1 MTTSIDPVLLARI
14 SGEFTTLGTQLGVL
28 GRDLELLREQVA
40 AGSPEVQRDSGPSV
54 TRGAP
59 LPGAG
64 RASGEPGAPVSASP
78 VPGGQPFG
86 ASVSGSS
93 VSEGTGGRS
102 SGAPGAGVPGSSVPS
117 GTGGQPFGAP
127 GASVSGSSVSEGT
140 GGRSFGAPGAPVSG
154 SSVPEG
160 TGGRSSGVPGADVPG
175 SSVPGGRSSGVP
187 VETGSGASGG
197 PVAGPSSEATGSSM
211 SGGSQPA
218 PSGAV
223 PPVPP
228 WPGHA
233 PTAGVPVPPPQ
244 PVYAPRF
251 AQPPGGAWG
260 GGAPWPQNAQAPMPG
275 AVPPRP
281 PVPPGAR
288 PPVPHTPWWQRDGV
302 ISRILALAGVAVTLI
317 GVAMLLVLAAQAG
330 FFGPVP
336 RVVAGA
342 IFSVALVGA
351 GMRVFG
357 RTGGRVGGIALAATG
372 IAGAYLDVVAVTAI
386 YHWLHPVLGLAV
398 AFGVAAAG
406 VGLAMQWRS
415 QPFAVLVVLAA
426 AALSPV
432 LTTRLVLLAFLIV
445 LQLACVSVQLTRN
458 WPYLHVARTLPAV
471 LATFAFAAGA
481 IIGTPTAQERSWVL
495 VAAAAVAVVG
505 IAGTIVVVRRR
516 ADDVTASL
524 TMAAALVPI
533 LVAPGMYEQRLV
545 TVSVAAVAAAVLL
558 LVAAVS
564 TVPKLNAAARVPGH
578 TALVAAVAGSIALLE
593 VCVGATE
600 TRTLPAALFLV
611 AIAFLGVAGQR
622 TSRAAAGIGV
632 AFAVLGGLALL
643 NVASP
648 EILAAQHRS
657 EANLGVATVLGA
669 VLALGVVAVA
679 LWCARRL
686 PGAAAGS
693 EWQWITASLAGLYA
707 VTATT
712 VSIGVATGTPNGFL
726 VGHSAATI
734 LWMAAATGALLFGLR
749 ELAAAPAVAKLA
761 LGSGL
766 LVTAAA
772 LAKLFLFDLATL
784 DGLVRV
790 AAFLVVGI
798 LLLLA
803 GTRYARAFAD
813 IGTRR
818 DPAAPSDTT
827 RQEKPDDGR

>member
-1 MTTSIDPVLLARI
+1 MTTSIDPVLLARL

-40 AGSPEVQRDSGPSV
+40 AGSADVQRDSGPSV

-59 LPGAG
+59 VIGP
-64 RASGEPGAPVSASP
+64 ASLAPGAP
-78 VPGGQPFG
+78 
-86 ASVSGSS
+86 
-93 VSEGTGGRS
+93 
-102 SGAPGAGVPGSSVPS
+102 VPGSSVS
-117 GTGGQPFGAP
+117 GGTEAQ
-127 GASVSGSSVSEGT
+127 ASDVSGK
-140 GGRSFGAPGAPVSG
+140 
-154 SSVPEG
+154 
-160 TGGRSSGVPGADVPG
+160 
-175 SSVPGGRSSGVP
+175 
-187 VETGSGASGG
+187 TGSDTTGR
-197 PVAGPSSEATGSSM
+197 PVTGPSSGATTSST
-211 SGGSQPA
+211 GGGARFEPA

-233 PTAGVPVPPPQ
+233 PTAGMPVPPPQ
-244 PVYAPRF
+244 PAYAPRF

-260 GGAPWPQNAQAPMPG
+260 GGAPWPPNAQAPLG

-281 PVPPGAR
+281 PVPPRAR
-288 PPVPHTPWWQRDGV
+288 PSVPHTPWWQRDGV

-342 IFSVALVGA
+342 VFAVALVGA
-351 GMRVFG
+351 GVRVFG

-386 YHWLHPVLGLAV
+386 YDWLHPVLGLAV
-398 AFGVAAAG
+398 AFGVAAVG

-445 LQLACVSVQLTRN
+445 LQFACLSVQLTRN
-458 WPYLHVARTLPAV
+458 WPYLHVARTMPAV

-481 IIGTPTAQERSWVL
+481 ILGTPTAQERTWVL

-505 IAGTIVVVRRR
+505 VAGTLVVVRRR

-545 TVSVAAVAAAVLL
+545 TVSVAAITAAVLL

-564 TVPKLNAAARVPGH
+564 TVPRLNAAVRVPGH

-600 TRTLPAALFLV
+600 TRTLATALFLV
-611 AIAFLGVAGQR
+611 AMVFLGVAGQR
-622 TSRAAAGIGV
+622 VSRPAAGIGG

-648 EILAAQHRS
+648 EILASQHRS
-657 EANLGVATVLGA
+657 EAKLGVATVLGA

-686 PGAAAGS
+686 PGSAAGT
-693 EWQWITASLAGLYA
+693 EWQWITASVAGLYA

-734 LWMAAATGALLFGLR
+734 LWMAAATAALLFGLR
-749 ELAAAPAVAKLA
+749 RLAAAPSVAKLA

-813 IGTRR
+813 IGIRR
-818 DPAAPSDTT
+818 DPAATADAT
-827 RQEKPDDGR
+827 RHGEPDDGR